1 MEHKL
6 KVRNGRITITFKKR
20 NRYQMNITN
29 PVMRERL
36 EEEEKGKR
44 YLKCNRNI
52 SANNFLVASEKFSD
66 QSAFSAA
73 SYQWKGSE
81 TYKEYTVLFW
91 NARSKDYW

>member
-81 TYKEYTVLFW
+81 TYKGYPVLFW

>member
-29 PVMRERL
+29 YPVMRERL

-52 SANNFLVASEKFSD
+52 SANNLLVASEKFSD
-66 QSAFSAA
+66 QSAFPAA
-73 SYQWKGSE
+73 SYQ
-81 TYKEYTVLFW
+81 
-91 NARSKDYW
+91 